1 MRTRPHVD
9 ALPHTVRVA
18 AAIALL
24 VGCLGILGAL
34 LLSIN
39 ARGPQQWTAPV
50 AILAFAYLS
59 SLAGL
64 SDRGP
69 VLAILSRLAERR
81 GAADATAGSAAKD
94 PQR

>member
-1 MRTRPHVD
+1 MRRRPDVD
-9 ALPHTVRVA
+9 AVPHMVRVA

-24 VGCLGILGAL
+24 LGSLGILGAL

-64 SDRGP
+64 TDRGG
-69 VLAILSRLAERR
+69 VVAILSRLAERPTGAGR
-81 GAADATAGSAAKD
+81 GTRKAPGPLND
-94 PQR
+94 